1 MRRRLLTVAIFL
13 LAGAVVNVAVAWGIL
28 WKKDWATI
36 TQKEWSMGEWP
47 WPRDAPVHWPDI
59 AKSFD
64 RSKGFGVL
72 MVTYGAGRPD
82 EETRRA
88 AFVESRLTTDVE
100 TFSIGIFRA
109 GWPMPA
115 LEWEDRQDTLW
126 HFQTPNAATPSPRGP
141 FGFQG
146 YTARTEG
153 HPPKA
158 DWWVYGMPVELSQQS
173 GGGRWRNHLPVQPV
187 WPNFAVNTILYAAIL
202 WLIIPGPFV
211 LRRLIRRRRG
221 LCPKCGYDLRHG
233 EHQACPECGVTA

>member
-1 MRRRLLTVAIFL
+1 MRRRLLIVAIFL
-13 LAGAVVNVAVAWGIL
+13 LAAAAVNVAVAWGIL

-47 WPRDAPVHWPDI
+47 WPRDAPVHWPEI
-59 AKSFD
+59 AESVD

-72 MVTYGAGRPD
+72 MVTYRAGRPD

-88 AFVESRLTTDVE
+88 ALVESGITTDLE

-126 HFQTPNAATPSPRGP
+126 HFHTPDAATPTPRGP
-141 FGFQG
+141 GRLQG
-146 YTARTEG
+146 HTARTEG

-158 DWWVYGMPVELSQQS
+158 DWWVYGMPVELSQRS
-173 GGGRWRNHLPVQPV
+173 GWGNHLPVQPV
-187 WPNFAVNTILYAAIL
+187 WPGFAINTLLYATLL
-202 WLIIPGPFV
+202 WLVIPGPFA
-211 LRRLIRRRRG
+211 LRRFLRVRRR
-221 LCPKCGYDLRHG
+221 LCPTCAYPMG
-233 EHQACPECGVTA
+233 ESSVCTECGRALP